1 MQNDFYNAEGYP
13 DPTPA
18 KAIERLERRKGK
30 AKFLIK
36 IIRFI
41 IWESGFALC
50 GKIEL
55 EDRFTGEKFK

>member
-18 KAIERLERRKGK
+18 KALSHIDRRKSK

-41 IWESGFALC
+41 VWESGFALTD
-50 GKIEL
+50 KIEL
-55 EDRFTGEKFK
+55 PDRFTGEKFR